1 MSEHPVPGREG
12 LVGHGLSIAW
22 QGGRGEVHTMW
33 DFSDAEEV
41 EIEEEKKP
49 DEPEEKPSPE
59 EHPVPGREG
68 LVGHGLSIAWQ
79 GGW

>member
-1 MSEHPVPGREG
+1 
-12 LVGHGLSIAW
+12 
-22 QGGRGEVHTMW
+22 MW

-59 EHPVPGREG
+59 GSFGPCFV
-68 LVGHGLSIAWQ
+68 LFF
-79 GGW
+79 